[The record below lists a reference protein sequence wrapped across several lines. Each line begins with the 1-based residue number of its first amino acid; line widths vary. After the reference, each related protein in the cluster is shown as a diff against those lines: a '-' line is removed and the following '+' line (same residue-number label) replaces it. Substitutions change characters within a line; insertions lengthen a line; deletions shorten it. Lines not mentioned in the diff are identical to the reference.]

1 LDQVNPYRQANEGYV
16 EVRLLIAVNPQAS
29 RAEAAVKELAEWF
42 AQNCEAVF
50 VTTDSQHKLKE
61 TLLRDGPEADRI
73 VIGAGDGTIS
83 NALPELLQLDKPL
96 AVLPLGTANDFARS
110 LGLPEDYLAAAR
122 VALHGRTHTVDIGLV
137 NGRPFLNVASV
148 GVAAKVSQVQS
159 QELKRT
165 WRILSYL
172 IGLLRVAQDAR
183 PFYVELAFDGVPAW
197 SGAVYQVS
205 VGNGRYH
212 GGGLTVAE
220 HAAID
225 DGRLNLYVILPGTF
239 WQLLACVTHL
249 KFGLPKP
256 DVLRQ
261 QSTSHVSLRTSRPR
275 SVNADG
281 EIVTKT
287 PAEFTLLPGRFTV
300 MVPQSSPADHPG
312 NAHAARQI
320 HTKALRLS

>member
-1 LDQVNPYRQANEGYV
+1 
-16 EVRLLIAVNPQAS
+16 
-29 RAEAAVKELAEWF
+29 VKELAEWF
-42 AQNCEAVF
+42 GKNCEAVF
-50 VTTDSQHKLKE
+50 VTTESQHELKE
-61 TLLRDGPEADRI
+61 TLLRDGPKADRI

-83 NALPELLQLDKPL
+83 SALPELLQLDKPL
-96 AVLPLGTANDFARS
+96 AILPLGTANDFARS
-110 LGLPEDYLAAAR
+110 LGLPEDYLAAAC
-122 VALHGRTHTVDIGLV
+122 VALQGRTHRVDVGLV

-172 IGLLRVAQDAR
+172 IGLLRVAQEAR
-183 PFYVELAFDGVPAW
+183 PFYVELAIDGVPAW
-197 SGAVYQVS
+197 SGAAYQVS

-256 DVLRQ
+256 DILRQ
-261 QSTSHVSLRTSRPR
+261 QSARHVLLRTSRPR
-275 SVNADG
+275 SINGDG

-287 PAEFTLLPGRFTV
+287 PAEFTLLPGRLKV
-300 MVPQSSPADHPG
+300 MVPQSSPADHRG
-312 NAHAARQI
+312 LVG
-320 HTKALRLS
+320 TG

>member
-1 LDQVNPYRQANEGYV
+1 MLAQLAFSGTQGVSSVRPRKDSS
-16 EVRLLIAVNPQAS
+16 EVRLLIAVNPEAS
-29 RAEAAVKELAEWF
+29 RAEAAVKELAAWF
-42 AQNCEAVF
+42 GKNCEAVF
-50 VTTDSQHKLKE
+50 VTTGSQHELKE
-61 TLLRDGPEADRI
+61 TLLRDGPAADRI

-110 LGLPEDYLAAAR
+110 LGLPQDNLAAAR
-122 VALHGRTHTVDIGLV
+122 VALHGRTHRVDVGLV

-148 GVAAKVSQVQS
+148 GVAAKVSQAQS
-159 QELKRT
+159 NDLKRT
-165 WRILSYL
+165 WLLLSYP
-172 IGLLRVAQDAR
+172 IGLLRVAREAR
-183 PFYVELAFDGVPAW
+183 PFYVELAFDGAPAW

-220 HAAID
+220 HAAVD
-225 DGRLNLYVILPGTF
+225 DGRFNLYVILPGTF

-256 DVLRQ
+256 DILHRQ
-261 QSTSHVSLRTSRPR
+261 SASHVSLRTSRPR

-287 PAEFTLLPGRFTV
+287 PAEFTLLPERLTV
-300 MVPQSSPADHPG
+300 MVSQSLPADRRGLVGG
-312 NAHAARQI
+312 N
-320 HTKALRLS
+320 